1 MDTSLIR
8 QVPLFSSLNPS
19 EIELLVAA
27 LKEARY
33 PAKTVLFKE
42 GEYGEKFYIVA
53 EGEVAIIK
61 AMGTPNER
69 LIAIR
74 GSGQFIGEMSLL
86 NPEGLR
92 TASAR
97 VQTDARLLELS
108 RADFNELLKR
118 EPSLAY
124 QMLSVLSL
132 RLQTAHNQTIRDL
145 TEKNRKLAEA
155 YESLKAAQEQII
167 EKKILERELMQAR
180 EIQESMLP
188 TILPRLQGFD
198 IAAQMLPA
206 RMVGGDFFD
215 VIRLS
220 PDSLGIVI
228 GDVAGK
234 GVPAALF
241 MALTRSLLRA
251 EARPAIPP
259 DTVLKR
265 VNHTLLG
272 MNAKGLFVTVLYG
285 VLNQN
290 TREFNYVRAG
300 HESPMLWD
308 KNGKIIPTIMGHG
321 QVLGLLAHPILEP
334 MSLTIPPGSAMLLFS
349 DGVTEA
355 ANPQEEFFGTEGV
368 EAIIPDLLNKP
379 VRGQLDHLLQELSRH
394 QGANPQTDDITVIAV
409 QAQA

>member
-8 QVPLFSSLNPS
+8 QVPLFSSLDLP
-19 EIELLVAA
+19 EIELLAAA
-27 LKEARY
+27 LKESHY
-33 PAKTVLFKE
+33 PANTVLFNE
-42 GEYGEKFYIVA
+42 GDYGDKFYIVA

-69 LIAIR
+69 LLAIR

-86 NPEGLR
+86 NRDGLR

-97 VQTDARLLELS
+97 VHSDARLLELS
-108 RADFNELLKR
+108 RDDFNALLKR

-124 QMLSVLSL
+124 QMLSVLSQ
-132 RLQTAHNQTIRDL
+132 RLQTSQNLTIRDL
-145 TEKNRKLAEA
+145 SEKNRRLAEA

-188 TILPRLQGFD
+188 TVLPRLQGFD
-198 IAAQMLPA
+198 IVAQMLPA

-251 EARPAIPP
+251 EAKPSISPEK
-259 DTVLKR
+259 VLQH

-285 VLNQN
+285 VLNQE
-290 TREFNYVRAG
+290 TREFTYVRAG

-308 KNGKIIPTIMGHG
+308 KQGKIIPTILGKG

-334 MSLTIPPGSAMLLFS
+334 MSLTIPPGGAMLLFS

-355 ANPQEEFFGTEGV
+355 ANQQEEFFGTQGV
-368 EAIIPDLLNKP
+368 ESIIPDLLNKP
-379 VRGQLDHLLQELSRH
+379 VQAQLDHLLQELTQH

-409 QAQA
+409 QANA

>member
-8 QVPLFSSLNPS
+8 QVPLFSNLDPQ
-19 EIELLVAA
+19 EIELLAA
-27 LKEARY
+27 ELKEGLC

-42 GEYGEKFYIVA
+42 GDYCDKFYIIA

-69 LIAIR
+69 LVAIR
-74 GSGQFIGEMSLL
+74 GRGQFIGEMSLL
-86 NPEGLR
+86 IPEGLR

-97 VQTDARLLELS
+97 VLSDARLLELS
-108 RADFNELLKR
+108 RDDFDALLKR
-118 EPSLAY
+118 EPSLTY
-124 QMLSVLSL
+124 QMLSVLSQ
-132 RLQTAHNQTIRDL
+132 RLHIAHNQTIRDL
-145 TEKNRKLAEA
+145 TEKNRRLAEA
-155 YESLKAAQEQII
+155 YESLKAFQEQII
-167 EKKILERELMQAR
+167 EKKTLERELMQAR

-188 TILPRLQGFD
+188 KVLPRLPGFD
-198 IAAQMLPA
+198 IVAQMLPA

-220 PDSLGIVI
+220 PESLGIVI

-251 EARPAIPP
+251 EARPSIPP
-259 DTVLKR
+259 DKVLQR

-285 VLNQN
+285 VLNQGTN
-290 TREFNYVRAG
+290 EFTYVRAG
-300 HESPMLWD
+300 HESPMLLD
-308 KNGKIIPTIMGHG
+308 RDGKIIPTRLGNG

-334 MSLTIPPGSAMLLFS
+334 MSLSIPTGGAMLLFS
-349 DGVTEA
+349 DGVT
-355 ANPQEEFFGTEGV
+355 
-368 EAIIPDLLNKP
+368 
-379 VRGQLDHLLQELSRH
+379 
-394 QGANPQTDDITVIAV
+394 
-409 QAQA
+409 

>member
-8 QVPLFSSLNPS
+8 QVPLFSSLEPS
-19 EIELLVAA
+19 GIELLAAA
-27 LKEARY
+27 LKECHY

-42 GEYGEKFYIVA
+42 GDYGDKFYIVA

-61 AMGTPNER
+61 AIGTPNER
-69 LIAIR
+69 LLAIR

-86 NPEGLR
+86 NRDGLR

-97 VQTDARLLELS
+97 VHSDALLLELS
-108 RADFNELLKR
+108 REDFNALLDR
-118 EPSLAY
+118 EPPLAY
-124 QMLSVLSL
+124 QMLSVLSQ
-132 RLQTAHNQTIRDL
+132 RLQTSQNQTIRDL
-145 TEKNRKLAEA
+145 SEKNRQLAEA
-155 YESLKAAQEQII
+155 YENLKAAQEQII

-188 TILPRLQGFD
+188 TVLPRLKGFD
-198 IAAQMLPA
+198 IVAQMLPA

-220 PDSLGIVI
+220 PKSLGIVI

-251 EARPAIPP
+251 EAKPLVSPEI
-259 DTVLKR
+259 VLQN
-265 VNHTLLG
+265 VNHTLLD

-285 VLNQN
+285 ILNQE

-308 KNGKIIPTIMGHG
+308 KHGKIIPTVLGKG
-321 QVLGLLAHPILEP
+321 QVLGLLDHPILEP
-334 MSLTIPPGSAMLLFS
+334 RSLTIPLGGAMLLFS
-349 DGVTEA
+349 DGVTES
-355 ANPQEEFFGTEGV
+355 ANQQEEFFGTQGV

-379 VRGQLDHLLQELSRH
+379 VQDQLDHLLQEVSNH
-394 QGANPQTDDITVIAV
+394 QGTNPQADDITIIAV
-409 QAQA
+409 QAHA

>member
-1 MDTSLIR
+1 M
-8 QVPLFSSLNPS
+8 PLFSSLDTP
-19 EIELLVAA
+19 EIELLAAA
-27 LKEARY
+27 LKEGHY

-42 GEYGEKFYIVA
+42 GDYGDKFYIVA

-69 LIAIR
+69 LVAIR

-92 TASAR
+92 TASAHVR
-97 VQTDARLLELS
+97 SDARLLELT
-108 RADFNELLKR
+108 RDDFNALLKR

-145 TEKNRKLAEA
+145 TEKNRRLAEA

-167 EKKILERELMQAR
+167 EKKIMERELMQAR

-188 TILPRLQGFD
+188 TLLPRLQGFD
-198 IAAQMLPA
+198 IVAQMLPA

-251 EARPAIPP
+251 EARPSIPP
-259 DTVLKR
+259 DKVLQR

-285 VLNQN
+285 VLNQE
-290 TREFNYVRAG
+290 TQEFTYVRAG

-308 KNGKIIPTIMGHG
+308 KNGKIIPTILGNG
-321 QVLGLLAHPILEP
+321 QVLGLLAQPILEP
-334 MSLTIPPGSAMLLFS
+334 MSLTIPLGGAMLLFS

-355 ANPQEEFFGTEGV
+355 ATEQGEFFGTQGV

-379 VRGQLDHLLQELSRH
+379 VRDQLDHLLEELTRH
-394 QGANPQTDDITVIAV
+394 QGANPQADDITVIAV
-409 QAQA
+409 QAHA